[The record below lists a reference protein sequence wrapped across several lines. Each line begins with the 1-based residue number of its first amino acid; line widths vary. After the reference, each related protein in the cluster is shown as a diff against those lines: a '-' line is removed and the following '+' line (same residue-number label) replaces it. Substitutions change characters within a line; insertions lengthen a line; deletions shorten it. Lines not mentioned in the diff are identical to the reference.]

1 VNRSALFITISLFLV
16 GQMFAQGETTVSG
29 TVTDAATGDALVGA
43 NVVVEGTDLGDAAD
57 ANGNYSIVN
66 VPAGA
71 TITASM
77 IGYTGANATA
87 AATVNFALSSEAIA
101 VEDIVVIGYG
111 TQSRRD
117 VTGAISSLKEGSFT
131 KGATTDLQSLLQA
144 RVPGVVVTAN
154 NGDIGSE
161 PRIRIRG
168 GTSINASNNP
178 IIVIDGVPIDNS
190 SALPTGFTTGAGA
203 GADGTRDNPLGML
216 NPGDIASIDILKDA
230 SSSAIYGARGGN
242 GVILITTKQ
251 GRPGEVSV
259 SYNAYTSTSEVSKK
273 LDLMSASEYKSYA
286 SDIGASIEDGGANTD
301 WQDEI
306 YRTALSQSHYISFS
320 AGTPQTQYRAS
331 LSYLNQQGV
340 VINSE
345 LERYSARLNVSHSM
359 LDGKLRLGLRL
370 NPSSQTRNNTPYN
383 QQAGY
388 FGGVF
393 TNVLK
398 FNPTYPVKNADGSYY
413 EYATTTIRNPVA
425 LLNEIADVGENMRVL
440 SSATAEYEI
449 MSGLNAK
456 VILGS
461 DRESYTRSIYE
472 PNSLPYAAATG
483 GNASVQNNQRQNIS
497 FSSTLN
503 YKTSNLEL
511 LAGYASQEFT
521 NSGFTA
527 VSQSFV
533 SDAWLYN
540 NLGGAANFTTAPSSY
555 KEQNSLASF
564 FGRAVYRMGEKI
576 NFMATLRREGS
587 SRFGEDNKWG
597 VFPSASVGFRAT
609 DDIRVRASFGV
620 TGNQEIGNYRSLVTL
635 GPGANAVIGG
645 VLLTGVSANQLANPD
660 LKWENTSDMNLGVD
674 FVLMDGKITGT
685 VDMYSKTTEDMLV
698 EVNVPQP
705 AVVTTKLVWKT
716 RGLNYH

>member
-1 VNRSALFITISLFLV
+1 
-16 GQMFAQGETTVSG
+16 
-29 TVTDAATGDALVGA
+29 
-43 NVVVEGTDLGDAAD
+43 
-57 ANGNYSIVN
+57 
-66 VPAGA
+66 
-71 TITASM
+71 
-77 IGYTGANATA
+77 
-87 AATVNFALSSEAIA
+87 
-101 VEDIVVIGYG
+101 
-111 TQSRRD
+111 
-117 VTGAISSLKEGSFT
+117 
-131 KGATTDLQSLLQA
+131 
-144 RVPGVVVTAN
+144 
-154 NGDIGSE
+154 
-161 PRIRIRG
+161 
-168 GTSINASNNP
+168 
-178 IIVIDGVPIDNS
+178 
-190 SALPTGFTTGAGA
+190 
-203 GADGTRDNPLGML
+203 
-216 NPGDIASIDILKDA
+216 
-230 SSSAIYGARGGN
+230 
-242 GVILITTKQ
+242 
-251 GRPGEVSV
+251 
-259 SYNAYTSTSEVSKK
+259 
-273 LDLMSASEYKSYA
+273 MSASEYKSYA

-345 LERYSARLNVSHSM
+345 LKRYSARLNVSHSM

-503 YKTSNLEL
+503 YKTL
-511 LAGYASQEFT
+511 
-521 NSGFTA
+521 
-527 VSQSFV
+527 
-533 SDAWLYN
+533 
-540 NLGGAANFTTAPSSY
+540 
-555 KEQNSLASF
+555 SL
-564 FGRAVYRMGEKI
+564 I
-576 NFMATLRREGS
+576 H
-587 SRFGEDNKWG
+587 
-597 VFPSASVGFRAT
+597 
-609 DDIRVRASFGV
+609 I
-620 TGNQEIGNYRSLVTL
+620 
-635 GPGANAVIGG
+635 
-645 VLLTGVSANQLANPD
+645 
-660 LKWENTSDMNLGVD
+660 
-674 FVLMDGKITGT
+674 
-685 VDMYSKTTEDMLV
+685 
-698 EVNVPQP
+698 
-705 AVVTTKLVWKT
+705 
-716 RGLNYH
+716 